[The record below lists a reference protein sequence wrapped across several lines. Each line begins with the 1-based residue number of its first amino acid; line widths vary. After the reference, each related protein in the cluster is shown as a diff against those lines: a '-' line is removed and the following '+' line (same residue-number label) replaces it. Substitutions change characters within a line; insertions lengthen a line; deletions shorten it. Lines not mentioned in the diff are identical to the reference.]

1 MEEFDGF
8 LDALYPPRCPLC
20 GGPDPCVRHA
30 LPERAEGARCA
41 RCAVAIS
48 AALPE
53 GFRCDACARRPPA
66 FTRCL
71 ALDDYDPVR
80 GGVAEW
86 VLALKHG
93 GRRDL
98 AEPLGEALAR
108 LLLETGSVAPGRPG
122 SGLPSLLA
130 PIPLHPLRILER
142 GYDQAAALAR
152 VVARESGLPLGRPL
166 RRRRWTVP
174 QGSPGCASRRAN
186 VAGVFALRW
195 PARRALR
202 GRFVWLVDDVLTSGA
217 TASECARVLRRGG
230 AEGVGVL
237 VAARAGFRRRRP
249 ADG

>member
-1 MEEFDGF
+1 VEEFDGF

-20 GGPDPCVRHA
+20 GGPVPCARHA
-30 LPERAEGARCA
+30 LPEGVEGARCA
-41 RCAVAIS
+41 RCAAAIS
-48 AALPE
+48 PSLPE
-53 GFRCDACARRPPA
+53 GFRCDACARHPPA
-66 FTRCL
+66 FARCL
-71 ALDDYDPVR
+71 ALGDYDPAR

-108 LLLETGSVAPGRPG
+108 LLLEADPAAAG
-122 SGLPSLLA
+122 SGGLPPLLA
-130 PIPLHPLRILER
+130 PIPLHPLRVLER

-152 VVARESGLPLGRPL
+152 VVARESGLPLARAL

-174 QGSPGCASRRAN
+174 QGSPGCASRRGN
-186 VAGVFALRW
+186 VAGVVTLRR

-217 TASECARVLRRGG
+217 TAAECARVLRRGG
-230 AEGVGVL
+230 AEGVGVV
-237 VAARAGFRRRRP
+237 VAARAGARRGPP
-249 ADG
+249 ALG